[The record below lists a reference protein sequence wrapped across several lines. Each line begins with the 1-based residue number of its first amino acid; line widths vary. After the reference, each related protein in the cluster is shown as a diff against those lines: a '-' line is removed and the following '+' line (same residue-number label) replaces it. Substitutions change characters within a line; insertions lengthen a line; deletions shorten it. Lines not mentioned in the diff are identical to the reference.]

1 MRLALIVV
9 ICLGTSCLG
18 FPTAQEVLDIQL
30 PSEVTILK
38 YTWTKST
45 PRTAPFSTT
54 VANTQEQIVIPELPP
69 GVTIL
74 KVKWETYTNVTTA
87 DGSLTT
93 SPDNPNRLPLPG
105 QSTTTTVVRTQLYV
119 YSMELTNNGPKPI
132 NALAWDFTFTDAANK
147 TELRRQSLANLQKI
161 DINQKKTLKFTTQA
175 APPRIVSAAGLEKN
189 QRSPFTQS
197 ASIRC
202 LLFTDGSVW
211 EQPKSKGACIE
222 LQRWIERRKTAR
234 PGVEDLPLKN

>member
-1 MRLALIVV
+1 MNTLVGLLILGACLLISSPVV
-9 ICLGTSCLG
+9 G
-18 FPTAQEVLDIQL
+18 QEVSQ
-30 PSEVTILK
+30 T
-38 YTWTKST
+38 
-45 PRTAPFSTT
+45 
-54 VANTQEQIVIPELPP
+54 ELPP

-74 KVKWETYTNVTTA
+74 KVKWEAYTNVTTA

-93 SPDNPNRLPLPG
+93 SPDNPNRLPLPS
-105 QSTTTTVVRTQLYV
+105 QSTASTVVRTQLYV
-119 YSMELTNNGPKPI
+119 YSIELTNNGPKPI
-132 NALAWDFTFTDAANK
+132 KALAWDYVFADAANK
-147 TELRRQSLANLQKI
+147 TELKRHSLANLQQI
-161 DINQKKTLKFTTQA
+161 DLKQKKTLKFTTQA

-211 EQPKSKGACIE
+211 EQPNAKGACGE
-222 LQRWIERRKTAR
+222 LQQWIERRKKIR